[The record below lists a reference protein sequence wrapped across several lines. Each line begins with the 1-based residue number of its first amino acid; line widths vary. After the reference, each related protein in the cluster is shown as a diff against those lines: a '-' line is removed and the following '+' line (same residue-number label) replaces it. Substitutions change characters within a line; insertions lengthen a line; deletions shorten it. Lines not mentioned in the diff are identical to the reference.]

1 MSTTNNEISCI
12 YYQMVKQALRD
23 GNLPSSRK
31 LPLSSFFK
39 QLSPQR
45 NLSSLSC
52 RFLFFFSPL
61 TSSGYPL
68 LASTGHY
75 LPSCAPHQQ
84 VWALQPP
91 SWPTITPLAMCMQ
104 LGSMHR
110 EGSPHTSKKG
120 RIVFWP
126 SWGQKLTFGPPTTH
140 I

>member
-1 MSTTNNEISCI
+1 
-12 YYQMVKQALRD
+12 MVKQALRD

-31 LPLSSFFK
+31 LPLSGFFK
-39 QLSPQR
+39 QLSPSPQR

-110 EGSPHTSKKG
+110 EGSPHTSKKCNENEKEISTLPG
-120 RIVFWP
+120 P
-126 SWGQKLTFGPPTTH
+126 SPQYGLKFDFRLLWK
-140 I
+140 